1 MSLQMIEIFNVCFWV
16 CLIFAILFF
25 VVSIVQFFVFDI
37 RGIFNFKTG
46 RAQAKT
52 IKEME
57 IANESTGRL
66 RVEGKTQTS
75 KLSESEKLAKRAPA
89 VEPPS
94 PETRNDYYTENPQNS
109 YSEGSEETDV
119 LRTEEPAEA
128 QTDILRPE
136 EPIEAQTDILSQ
148 PVDNTEAE
156 TGVLEAAETS
166 ILSQNMID
174 APPADP
180 NYNNVKKV
188 GFMIVKKVVLVHTN
202 EFI

>member
-1 MSLQMIEIFNVCFWV
+1 MPYFRH
-16 CLIFAILFF
+16 
-25 VVSIVQFFVFDI
+25 SISDCKYSPVFCVRYKRNIQPENRTRTGKNNKGDGACQRKHGQTQG
-37 RGIFNFKTG
+37 RGKNPDLKAYRIG
-46 RAQAKT
+46 EAW
-52 IKEME
+52 
-57 IANESTGRL
+57 
-66 RVEGKTQTS
+66 
-75 KLSESEKLAKRAPA
+75 
-89 VEPPS
+89 PS
-94 PETRNDYYTENPQNS
+94 PETKNNYYTENPQS
-109 YSEGSEETDV
+109 GYSEGSDETDV
-119 LRTEEPAEA
+119 LRPEEPAEA

-180 NYNNVKKV
+180 NHNNVKKV
-188 GFMIVKKVVLVHTN
+188 GFKIVKKVVLVHTN

>member
-1 MSLQMIEIFNVCFWV
+1 MNIQIIEIFNVCFWI
-16 CLIFAILFF
+16 CLIFAILFLI
-25 VVSIVQFFVFDI
+25 VSIVQFFAFDI
-37 RGIFNFKTG
+37 KGIFNLKTG

-57 IANESTGRL
+57 LANESTGRL

-75 KLSESEKLAKRAPA
+75 KLTESEKLVKRAPA

-94 PETRNDYYTENPQNS
+94 PETKNNYYTENPQS
-109 YSEGSEETDV
+109 GYSEGSDETDV
-119 LRTEEPAEA
+119 
-128 QTDILRPE
+128 LRPE

-180 NYNNVKKV
+180 NHNNVKKV
-188 GFMIVKKVVLVHTN
+188 GFKIVKKVVLVHTN

>member
-1 MSLQMIEIFNVCFWV
+1 MFDTIIIKEDVISVKDRTEIHEKTAVLFVQLSCSLMK
-16 CLIFAILFF
+16 LILPEGDPTGFQRL
-25 VVSIVQFFVFDI
+25 FDI
-37 RGIFNFKTG
+37 NQPLVFR
-46 RAQAKT
+46 
-52 IKEME
+52 
-57 IANESTGRL
+57 S
-66 RVEGKTQTS
+66 
-75 KLSESEKLAKRAPA
+75 
-89 VEPPS
+89 
-94 PETRNDYYTENPQNS
+94 
-109 YSEGSEETDV
+109 
-119 LRTEEPAEA
+119 AEA

-180 NYNNVKKV
+180 NHNNVKKV
-188 GFMIVKKVVLVHTN
+188 GFKIVKKVVLVHTN

>member
-1 MSLQMIEIFNVCFWV
+1 MNIQIIEIFNVCFWI
-16 CLIFAILFF
+16 CLIFAILFLI
-25 VVSIVQFFVFDI
+25 VSIVQFFAFDI
-37 RGIFNFKTG
+37 KGIFNLKTG

-57 IANESTGRL
+57 LANESTGRL

-75 KLSESEKLAKRAPA
+75 KLTESEKLVKRAPA

-94 PETRNDYYTENPQNS
+94 PETKNNYYTENPQS
-109 YSEGSEETDV
+109 GYSEGSDETDV
-119 LRTEEPAEA
+119 LRPEEPA
-128 QTDILRPE
+128 
-136 EPIEAQTDILSQ
+136 EAQTDILSQ

>member
-1 MSLQMIEIFNVCFWV
+1 MNIQIIEIFNVCFWI
-16 CLIFAILFF
+16 CLIFAILFLI
-25 VVSIVQFFVFDI
+25 VSIVQFFAFDI
-37 RGIFNFKTG
+37 KGIFNMKTG

-57 IANESTGRL
+57 LANESTGRL

-75 KLSESEKLAKRAPA
+75 KLTESEKLAKRAPA

-94 PETRNDYYTENPQNS
+94 PETKNNYYTENPQS
-109 YSEGSEETDV
+109 GYSEGSDETDV
-119 LRTEEPAEA
+119 LRPEEPAEA

-180 NYNNVKKV
+180 NHNNVKKV
-188 GFMIVKKVVLVHTN
+188 GFKIVKKVVLVHTN